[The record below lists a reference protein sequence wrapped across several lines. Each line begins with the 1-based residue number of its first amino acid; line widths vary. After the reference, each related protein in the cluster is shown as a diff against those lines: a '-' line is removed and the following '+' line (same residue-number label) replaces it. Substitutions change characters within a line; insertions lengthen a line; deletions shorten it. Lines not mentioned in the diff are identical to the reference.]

1 MSRGA
6 QILVVDDEK
15 NIRRTLR
22 MVLEG
27 EGYTVEEAESAEA
40 AFGLAANLR
49 PDLMILDVRLPGL
62 DGISALP
69 QLKARLGEDVPVV
82 MISGHGSISDAVEAT
97 KKGAFDFLEK
107 PVDRERLMVV
117 VRNALSHRE
126 LEGRVR
132 ELESRFDKD
141 LEMLGQSPP
150 MERLFREIQKVAPTK
165 GRVLITG
172 ESGTGKELI
181 ARAIHRLSTRSK
193 APFVKV
199 NCAAIPHD
207 LVESELFGHEKGSFT
222 GAVGRK
228 RGQFEVAD
236 TGTILLDEI
245 GDMPL
250 HAQAKV
256 LRVLQQGEVV
266 RVGSEQPIL
275 VDVRVVAATNKDLEK
290 AVKTGEFREDLYF
303 RLNVV
308 PLHAPPLRERKGDLP
323 VLVTS
328 FIERACKEHGFRR
341 KGITPAAM
349 GKLEAYPWPGNV
361 RELKNIIERMV
372 IMSEDII
379 DVADLPEDLF
389 RERLGAGLMRGTS
402 AASAAAPAFM
412 ITKEPRTLREFKD
425 EVEKAFLVD
434 RLAENHWNISR
445 TSEILGIERTNLHKK
460 IRAFGL
466 SRGDAPAGSPESPR
480 DEDPDEDTNE

>member
-1 MSRGA
+1 VSRGA

-27 EGYTVEEAESAEA
+27 EGYEVEEAESAE
-40 AFGLAANLR
+40 LALKMVETLR
-49 PDLMILDVRLPGL
+49 PDAVLLDVRLPGM
-62 DGISALP
+62 DGLTALS
-69 QLKARLGEDVPVV
+69 KMRDKLGEETPHI
-82 MISGHGSISDAVEAT
+82 MISGHGTISDAVDAT

-107 PVDRERLMVV
+107 PIDRERLVV
-117 VRNALSHRE
+117 AVRNALQSKTLVGRVKE
-126 LEGRVR
+126 LEARLDP
-132 ELESRFDKD
+132 ELE
-141 LEMLGQSPP
+141 LLGASAP
-150 MERLFREIQKVAPTK
+150 MERMFKEIQKVAPTK

-181 ARAIHRLSTRSK
+181 ARALHRLSPRSK
-193 APFVKV
+193 LPFVKV

-236 TGTILLDEI
+236 GGTILLDEI

-266 RVGSEQPIL
+266 RVGSEAPIN
-275 VDVRVVAATNKDLEK
+275 VDVRVIAATNKDLEK
-290 AVKTGEFREDLYF
+290 AVKDGLFREDLYF
-303 RLNVV
+303 RLNVI
-308 PLHAPPLRERKGDLP
+308 PLQAPALRERTGDIP
-323 VLVTS
+323 ILVKN
-328 FIERACKEHGFRR
+328 FVERFCKEHGFKR
-341 KGITPAAM
+341 KVISEAAM
-349 GKLEAYPWPGNV
+349 NRLALYPWPGNV

-372 IMSEDII
+372 IMSDEVI

-389 RERLGAGLMRGTS
+389 RERIGAGLAKTPLS
-402 AASAAAPAFM
+402 
-412 ITKEPRTLREFKD
+412 PRTLREFKD
-425 EVEKAFLVD
+425 EMEKSFLVE
-434 RLAENHWNISR
+434 RLAENGWNISR
-445 TSEILGIERTNLHKK
+445 TAELLGIERTNLHKK
-460 IRAFGL
+460 IRHYGL
-466 SRGDAPAGSPESPR
+466 TRGDGTEAEH
-480 DEDPDEDTNE
+480 EE